1 MVCSEETGATSYF
14 VANSWFSELARE
26 QAKAAGA
33 AAPAKPQDMELILP
47 RCNDPTMYKVAPPR
61 GLPAT
66 STDIYDDGRG
76 PTNACRVEC
85 REC

>member
-1 MVCSEETGATSYF
+1 MRACAAVSEETGATNYF

-47 RCNDPTMYKVAPPR
+47 RCNDPTMYKVAPGAR
-61 GLPAT
+61 HTACTDMNDGGWGT
-66 STDIYDDGRG
+66 SK
-76 PTNACRVEC
+76 
-85 REC
+85 